1 MAVQKCPMCLETKKV
16 VRSHLHPSGVYAL
29 LRSSADDS
37 PLRVGDDVIM
47 LTDRQMQH
55 PLLCE
60 ECEDILNK
68 GGETWT
74 IPKLATTKKTFPLY
88 DILTEFP
95 PETKP
100 QAGAM
105 YFAARNPKI
114 DVEKLTHF
122 GMGIF
127 WKASIH
133 SWKGK
138 EKSPLID
145 LGPYSDTI
153 RIWLRGEGGF
163 PPNVCM
169 SIMLSRPELALI
181 ALHGPVETPHKPWR
195 IFVLYICGIT
205 FILNVGRLM
214 DLDTRMGCFHG
225 NPDHHVFVSDQVMG
239 KIWEKLAIQFRE
251 SRKSNSYLEAKAKRL
266 LKC

>member
-1 MAVQKCPMCLETKKV
+1 
-16 VRSHLHPSGVYAL
+16 
-29 LRSSADDS
+29 
-37 PLRVGDDVIM
+37 
-47 LTDRQMQH
+47 
-55 PLLCE
+55 
-60 ECEDILNK
+60 
-68 GGETWT
+68 
-74 IPKLATTKKTFPLY
+74 
-88 DILTEFP
+88 
-95 PETKP
+95 
-100 QAGAM
+100 
-105 YFAARNPKI
+105 
-114 DVEKLTHF
+114 
-122 GMGIF
+122 
-127 WKASIH
+127 
-133 SWKGK
+133 
-138 EKSPLID
+138 
-145 LGPYSDTI
+145 
-153 RIWLRGEGGF
+153 
-163 PPNVCM
+163 M